1 MKFVFKQKKVA
12 SYESLKNGDLFTR
25 SGDIFMRTDELGPD
39 SEDCGYCAF
48 KSVNLSNGKMESFG
62 RHTTVVRLEGE
73 LYIDYPA
80 E

>member
-39 SEDCGYCAF
+39 SEGCGYCAF
-48 KSVNLSNGKMESFG
+48 KSVNLSN
-62 RHTTVVRLEGE
+62 
-73 LYIDYPA
+73 
-80 E
+80 